1 MRTLQLLLRFTA
13 VLVLMSGFAVQAQTT
28 SSFDK
33 ISGGS
38 GQAWPG
44 QTIRIIVPF
53 PPGGTTDQVA
63 RLLQPYLQQSLGVS
77 VVVDNRG
84 GASGAIGSGMAAKA
98 PPDGNTFL
106 LVFDTHGVNPSLIP
120 NMPFDTLKDLAPIM
134 LIGKSPMVIVAHP
147 SFPYKTF
154 TEVVRLAKA
163 KPGEVTFGSI
173 GSGSLA
179 HLAMAMI
186 SGYAK
191 VEITHIPYKGGGP
204 LIINAIGGHVPLGV
218 ASLALF
224 SPHIQSGRLKAIG
237 ITSPRRHPQFPNVAT
252 VAEQV
257 MPGFEAEA
265 WWGLLAPVNTPAPIL
280 TRMHAEVT
288 KALKTPALQQH
299 LDQQSLAVTASS
311 PDEFQRFLVN
321 EVERWARVVR
331 DNKIKPGE

>member
-1 MRTLQLLLRFTA
+1 MRELKKILR
-13 VLVLMSGFAVQAQTT
+13 LFAVGVLIASGTVHAQN
-28 SSFDK
+28 
-33 ISGGS
+33 
-38 GQAWPG
+38 WPN

-84 GASGAIGSGMAAKA
+84 GASGAIGSGIAAKA

-134 LIGKSPMVIVAHP
+134 LIGKSPMVITAHP

-154 TEVVRLAKA
+154 SEVVKLAKA
-163 KPGEVTFGSI
+163 RPGEVAFGSI

-204 LIINAIGGHVPLGV
+204 LVINAIGGHVPLGV

-237 ITSPRRHPQFPNVAT
+237 ITSPKRHPQFPNVAT

-288 KALKTPALQQH
+288 KALKTPSLQQH
-299 LDQQSLAVTASS
+299 LDQQSLAVTAST
-311 PDEFQRFLVN
+311 PDEFQKFLVN
-321 EVERWARVVR
+321 EVERWGRVVR
-331 DNKIKPGE
+331 DNKIKAGE

>member
-1 MRTLQLLLRFTA
+1 MRVWTQLLCLLATGALVASAA
-13 VLVLMSGFAVQAQTT
+13 VHAQT
-28 SSFDK
+28 
-33 ISGGS
+33 
-38 GQAWPG
+38 WPA
-44 QTIRIIVPF
+44 QTVRIIVPF

-98 PPDGNTFL
+98 PPDGYTFL

-134 LIGKSPMVIVAHP
+134 LLGKSPMVITAHP
-147 SFPYKTF
+147 AFPYKSF
-154 TEVVRLAKA
+154 AEVVRLAKA
-163 KPGEVTFGSI
+163 KPGVVTFGTI

-186 SGYAK
+186 TGYAK
-191 VEITHIPYKGGGP
+191 VEMTHIPYKGGGP
-204 LIINAIGGHVPLGV
+204 LIINAIGGHVPMAI

-237 ITSPRRHPQFPNVAT
+237 ITSPKRHPQFPEVAT

-257 MPGFEAEA
+257 MPGFDAEA

-280 TRMHAEVT
+280 ARMHTEVT
-288 KALKTPALQQH
+288 KALKVPALQQH
-299 LDQQSLAVTASS
+299 LDQQALTVVASS
-311 PDEFQRFLVN
+311 PEEFQKFLVN

>member
-1 MRTLQLLLRFTA
+1 MRELKKILR
-13 VLVLMSGFAVQAQTT
+13 LFAVGVLIASGAVHAQN
-28 SSFDK
+28 
-33 ISGGS
+33 
-38 GQAWPG
+38 WPN

-134 LIGKSPMVIVAHP
+134 LIGKSPMVITAHP

-154 TEVVRLAKA
+154 TEVVKLAKA
-163 KPGEVTFGSI
+163 RPGEVAFGSI

-186 SGYAK
+186 GSHTKA
-191 VEITHIPYKGGGP
+191 EITHIPYKGGGP
-204 LIINAIGGHVPLGV
+204 LVINAIGGHVPLGV

-224 SPHIQSGRLKAIG
+224 SPHIQSVRLKAIG
-237 ITSPRRHPQFPNVAT
+237 MTSPKRHPQFPNVAT

-299 LDQQSLAVTASS
+299 LDQQSLVVTAST
-311 PDEFQRFLVN
+311 PDEFQKFLVN
-321 EVERWARVVR
+321 EVERWGRVVR